1 VVRCLGTLTETQK
14 ESVRLAYYGGLTYRE
29 VAERLGTAVPTIKSR
44 IRDGLL
50 RLKNCLGVS

>member
-1 VVRCLGTLTETQK
+1 
-14 ESVRLAYYGGLTYRE
+14 
-29 VAERLGTAVPTIKSR
+29 VAEKLGAAVPTIKSR